1 MIRSAPSPHSRPY
14 QTSGLMCGSGSPL
27 SKAVLPPDYRIA
39 LHVMEDLL
47 IRAAANFVER
57 VKVW

>member
-1 MIRSAPSPHSRPY
+1 
-14 QTSGLMCGSGSPL
+14 MCGSGSPL